1 MPAYPVTLSRIIA
14 LLVLVAAFVLA
25 LVGRM
30 DLIEAGM
37 FGALALAMLVP

>member
-1 MPAYPVTLSRIIA
+1 MPPVTISRVIA

-30 DLIEAGM
+30 DLLQAVL
-37 FGALALAMLVP
+37 FCALAIAFLVP